1 MAAGG
6 ARHGNRIPDSGFEDH
21 ISGLLRDFGGSTAH
35 DTGQRLDAV
44 VIADDHIFCRKLTLY
59 VIQGLKLLAFVRITD
74 NEISLDNV
82 GIKGMHR
89 GAQKQHHIVSN
100 VRGQVY
106 AALAAEHELA
116 L

>member
-1 MAAGG
+1 M
-6 ARHGNRIPDSGFEDH
+6 
-21 ISGLLRDFGGSTAH
+21 
-35 DTGQRLDAV
+35 
-44 VIADDHIFCRKLTLY
+44 
-59 VIQGLKLLAFVRITD
+59 IQGLKLLAFVRITD

-100 VRGQVY
+100 VRGQVH

-116 L
+116 LQPERGTRLRVYTADFAEAETLRLGRGV

>member
-1 MAAGG
+1 M
-6 ARHGNRIPDSGFEDH
+6 
-21 ISGLLRDFGGSTAH
+21 
-35 DTGQRLDAV
+35 
-44 VIADDHIFCRKLTLY
+44 
-59 VIQGLKLLAFVRITD
+59 IQGLKLLAFVGIAD

-82 GIKGMHR
+82 GVKGMHW
-89 GAQKQHHIVSN
+89 GAQKQHHVVSN